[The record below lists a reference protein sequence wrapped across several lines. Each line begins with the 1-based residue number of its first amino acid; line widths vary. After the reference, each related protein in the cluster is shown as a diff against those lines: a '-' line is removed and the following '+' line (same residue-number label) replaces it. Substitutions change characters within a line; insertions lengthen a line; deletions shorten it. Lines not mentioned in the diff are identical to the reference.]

1 MPMPRLIRH
10 GRFRTALILAPLVLA
25 ATALAAHRWPGP
37 GLQEAA
43 LAWRQEAWRMPLDN
57 WGEGHAWRATLPDG
71 GEITLHARTKTG
83 FCNCFN
89 GVADDTEIDLIG
101 DVDLHGSAFAP
112 VAPGAVTMVGD
123 LHGRKRSF
131 EAHGKWSGTQR
142 VLSIV
147 AAADCKA
154 VVATLVAHGPISAAA
169 EASAVALLT
178 GEAFR
183 RWARDQ

>member
-1 MPMPRLIRH
+1 MPRLIRH
-10 GRFRTALILAPLVLA
+10 GRSRVGLTLALMVLA
-25 ATALAAHRWPGP
+25 ATALAAHRWPRP
-37 GLQEAA
+37 DTAPQTPLWREA
-43 LAWRQEAWRMPLDN
+43 AWRMPLDN

-89 GVADDTEIDLIG
+89 GVADDAEIDLIG
-101 DVDLHGSAFAP
+101 DVELHGSAFAP
-112 VAPGAVTMVGD
+112 VAPGAVTMLGD

-147 AAADCKA
+147 VAADCKA